1 MSTKTF
7 TATVQY
13 GDMKGESK
21 ADRADLNNA
30 DNWLKEHGHIN
41 DDGEILVGIELSVG
55 ENHNKH
61 EDPVAVYFYMAS
73 SGEFNTVKD
82 MIDSK
87 KDSVKVR
94 RIAIDMPIFDF
105 LGLFKRFSITL
116 SEDGILEGCTIKYD
130 D

>member
-1 MSTKTF
+1 
-7 TATVQY
+7 
-13 GDMKGESK
+13 
-21 ADRADLNNA
+21 
-30 DNWLKEHGHIN
+30 
-41 DDGEILVGIELSVG
+41 
-55 ENHNKH
+55 
-61 EDPVAVYFYMAS
+61 
-73 SGEFNTVKD
+73 

-116 SEDGILEGCTIKYD
+116 SDYGILEGCTIKYD